1 MTQETHHGEFG
12 RQDRK
17 DSMPPFCQ
25 EMAEKMASCG
35 PMMKEMMARCGPM
48 MEKMMGLCT
57 EKAKPDTPSA
67 TGAES
72 TNE

>member
-35 PMMKEMMARCGPM
+35 PMMKET
-48 MEKMMGLCT
+48 MGLCT
-57 EKAKPDTPSA
+57 EKTKPDTPSA

-72 TNE
+72 TKE

>member
-1 MTQETHHGEFG
+1 MTQETNHEEFES
-12 RQDRK
+12 QDGK

-35 PMMKEMMARCGPM
+35 PMMKEMM
-48 MEKMMGLCT
+48 GLCT
-57 EKAKPDTPSA
+57 EQTKPDTPSG
-67 TGAES
+67 TGTES